1 MHQIEF
7 DVNEH
12 RNGSIDVRFTWTHD
26 VGLPNESVIK
36 NQYRHYTSIRDIAL
50 EVVYF
55 LNIEENYGEEVC
67 EELTNALVE
76 MPAHA
81 VKLLSYMVIDLW
93 SETQIEYKRRKIS
106 NRRRFGDLSSA
117 IRKTLREFCEKHPNL
132 TYGEA
137 LSALEKEHNALNS
150 GAHTEVPL
158 SDTLRR
164 TVLRPKVAKRKR
176 PIKPH

>member
-26 VGLPNESVIK
+26 VGLPTESVIK

-67 EELTNALVE
+67 EELTNALVG

-93 SETQIEYKRRKIS
+93 SDTQIEFKRRKIS
-106 NRRRFGDLSSA
+106 NRRRFKRLSSTV
-117 IRKTLREFCEKHPNL
+117 RKTIKEYSEKQPNL
-132 TYGEA
+132 TYGEVLA
-137 LSALEKEHNALNS
+137 VLEKEYSLLKS
-150 GAHTEVPL
+150 GATAGASL
-158 SDTLRR
+158 GDTLGRR
-164 TVLRPKVAKRKR
+164 
-176 PIKPH
+176 I